1 MTVPKSVP
9 ECVPECDDPEPAG
22 VVPVVGPE
30 ELTQGHGLTELG
42 ASSGGLCLGRAD
54 CDDHCGGCAAV
65 A

>member
-1 MTVPKSVP
+1 MTVPKSDDVESIGDVP
-9 ECVPECDDPEPAG
+9 A
-22 VVPVVGPE
+22 VGPE

-42 ASSGGLCLGRAD
+42 ASSGGLCLDPDD

>member
-9 ECVPECDDPEPAG
+9 WADDLDPPGAVPAVD
-22 VVPVVGPE
+22 PE

-42 ASSGGLCLGRAD
+42 ASSGGLCLGPDD
-54 CDDHCGGCAAV
+54 CDDHCGGCGAV

>member
-9 ECVPECDDPEPAG
+9 EADDLDSTAVLPA
-22 VVPVVGPE
+22 VGPE

-42 ASSGGLCLGRAD
+42 ASSGGLCLGPDD